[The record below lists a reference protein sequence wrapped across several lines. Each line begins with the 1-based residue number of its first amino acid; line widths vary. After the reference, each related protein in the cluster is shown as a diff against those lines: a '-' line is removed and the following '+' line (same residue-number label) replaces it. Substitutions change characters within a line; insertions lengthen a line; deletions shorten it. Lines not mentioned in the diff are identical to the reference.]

1 MMKASFAYLAAAS
14 ILHDGNSVA
23 RILGDYEGLLRE
35 AGGRPSGP
43 PEAAG
48 LPLVHVVLTGGTEGL
63 VLARAAERLA
73 SSPKEP
79 VLLVAHP
86 FHNSLPA
93 CLEILARLRRDGVS
107 GRILYLEGPRDL
119 EGAAR
124 LSEAARLAE
133 VCAAMGRTRIGAVG
147 APSDWLVASSQGA
160 EAVRASWGCELVDVP
175 IEELA
180 GRYRSLSGA
189 APDASAERFSSGS
202 RFCRE
207 AGPSDLASAFR
218 VYAAL
223 RSLVD
228 ELRLDAVTLR
238 CFDLVTGE
246 STTGC
251 YALSRLADEGVDAGC
266 EGDVPSILALRW
278 MRLLSG
284 KPAWMANPSRLDAGK
299 RELLLA
305 HCTVPAG
312 IVEGYGLRSHFES
325 GLGVGIQGEFR
336 RGPVTLARIGGARL
350 ERLWLAEGE
359 IVESGHEEG
368 LCRTQARVRLDSASP
383 EDLLSAPLGNH
394 LVLVQGRLERL
405 AADCRSLIA
414 PVGA

>member
-43 PEAAG
+43 TEAAG

-73 SSPKEP
+73 ASPKEP

-147 APSDWLVASSQGA
+147 APSDWLVASSQA
-160 EAVRASWGCELVDVP
+160 RRPFASP
-175 IEELA
+175 
-180 GRYRSLSGA
+180 GA
-189 APDASAERFSSGS
+189 ASS
-202 RFCRE
+202 
-207 AGPSDLASAFR
+207 
-218 VYAAL
+218 
-223 RSLVD
+223 
-228 ELRLDAVTLR
+228 
-238 CFDLVTGE
+238 
-246 STTGC
+246 STC
-251 YALSRLADEGVDAGC
+251 
-266 EGDVPSILALRW
+266 
-278 MRLLSG
+278 
-284 KPAWMANPSRLDAGK
+284 PSRSSPGAT
-299 RELLLA
+299 A
-305 HCTVPAG
+305 
-312 IVEGYGLRSHFES
+312 RS
-325 GLGVGIQGEFR
+325 R
-336 RGPVTLARIGGARL
+336 ARL
-350 ERLWLAEGE
+350 PTPR
-359 IVESGHEEG
+359 
-368 LCRTQARVRLDSASP
+368 RSASP
-383 EDLLSAPLGNH
+383 RAPAF
-394 LVLVQGRLERL
+394 
-405 AADCRSLIA
+405 AAR
-414 PVGA
+414 PGPPT